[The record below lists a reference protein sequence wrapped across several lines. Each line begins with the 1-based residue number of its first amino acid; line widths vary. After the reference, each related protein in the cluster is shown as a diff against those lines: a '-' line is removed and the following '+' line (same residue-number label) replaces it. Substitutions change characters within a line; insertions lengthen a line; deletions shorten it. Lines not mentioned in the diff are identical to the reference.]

1 MLNRLNH
8 GQKVLLAAY
17 YSLAKAEDQ
26 GVALS
31 PSKKELSSFPLHY
44 AEALSHLRRAGGGY
58 AVKIDPRAKALANKS
73 RKIIASTDKPRV
85 SS

>member
-1 MLNRLNH
+1 MLSRLNH

-17 YSLAKAEDQ
+17 LSLAKAEP
-26 GVALS
+26 
-31 PSKKELSSFPLHY
+31 PSKKELAQFPLHY
-44 AEALSHLRRAGGGY
+44 TEALSHLRRAGGGY

-73 RKIIASTDKPRV
+73 RKIIATTDKPRV